1 MRRCFARSAS
11 LASVSALGAP
21 ALFRFYKIFLLQDV
35 VIMAEVLEKFLNEKL
50 AMMPPEEYE
59 VTTGKNNRTVTV
71 KPATSTS
78 NTGEPI
84 EPPAKKGKKTPAK
97 TRSIA
102 PGMHQY
108 LCYELKVLSCQAAWF
123 ALFANCMEGGIMEKL
138 CQAPCSV
145 IPIL

>member
-1 MRRCFARSAS
+1 MAS
-11 LASVSALGAP
+11 ISALGLLAS
-21 ALFRFYKIFLLQDV
+21 LGFYKLLLLQDV

-78 NTGEPI
+78 NTGEPS
-84 EPPAKKGKKTPAK
+84 EPPAKKGKKAPAK

-102 PGMHQY
+102 PGMHQNLY
-108 LCYELKVLSCQAAWF
+108 YELKVLSGQTT
-123 ALFANCMEGGIMEKL
+123 LFANSMG
-138 CQAPCSV
+138 
-145 IPIL
+145 

>member
-1 MRRCFARSAS
+1 
-11 LASVSALGAP
+11 
-21 ALFRFYKIFLLQDV
+21 
-35 VIMAEVLEKFLNEKL
+35 MAEVLEKFLNEKL

-78 NTGEPI
+78 NTGEPS

-102 PGMHQY
+102 PGIHQN
-108 LCYELKVLSCQAAWF
+108 LCFELKVLSCQALCF
-123 ALFANCMEGGIMEKL
+123 AYFANVWGENN
-138 CQAPCSV
+138 
-145 IPIL
+145 